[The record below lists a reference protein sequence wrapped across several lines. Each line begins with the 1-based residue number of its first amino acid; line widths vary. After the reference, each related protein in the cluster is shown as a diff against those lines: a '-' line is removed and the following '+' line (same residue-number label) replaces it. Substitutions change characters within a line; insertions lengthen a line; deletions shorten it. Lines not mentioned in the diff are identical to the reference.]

1 MTRDTRIHGE
11 VNKIDLRRIFRE
23 IRKDIEEATSRKI
36 LTELYKQAGYMITLT
51 HSTPINEKFGN
62 PVKIDR
68 RIAEGEFARTVRKI
82 NQQAKK
88 IGTEPSFNES
98 WEMLATNGYEADAE
112 DKNLLEP
119 QDTSD

>member
-23 IRKDIEEATSRKI
+23 IRKDIEEATSRRI

-88 IGTEPSFNES
+88 IGTEPNFNES
-98 WEMLATNGYEADAE
+98 WETLATNGYEAE
-112 DKNLLEP
+112 DENLLEP
-119 QDTSD
+119 QTTGD